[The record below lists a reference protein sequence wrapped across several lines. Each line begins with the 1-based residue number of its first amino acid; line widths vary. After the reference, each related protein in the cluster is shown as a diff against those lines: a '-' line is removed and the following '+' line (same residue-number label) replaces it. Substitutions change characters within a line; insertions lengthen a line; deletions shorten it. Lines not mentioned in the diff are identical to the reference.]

1 MPEQDVVNARDDA
14 PVSSNGVAGA
24 DRSAHGPSTD
34 GPVVGGG
41 GSAADLVR
49 SLREVRGRVESALSQ
64 FAATGDAL
72 RRAADVMGGKGV
84 LPGYQLVH
92 ALGECHRQFLRMRQE
107 VFRHAQA
114 RGRSLPPVEQVDGLA
129 VLVRLIDDLT
139 SDAVPKPTAAAEPAE
154 PEPIVAASNTAPG
167 VETEPVFNGGATE
180 GLEPA
185 VEPLGEPPTPGEIPP
200 VPGGEPER
208 AARESGDDVRRA
220 ALAVLDKA
228 LGMTPRDGTELPSL
242 AECLERIRALRATIA
257 DAPADGLPDEAR
269 QLVDGGHPVAGLL
282 AVIEGV
288 EGLSDAQWAA
298 LHTSVSESFGRT
310 LAVAAARGR
319 IALKG

>member
-14 PVSSNGVAGA
+14 PASLNGAAGA
-24 DRSAHGPSTD
+24 GRSAHGPSTNR
-34 GPVVGGG
+34 PVAGGG
-41 GSAADLVR
+41 DPAADFVR
-49 SLREVRGRVESALSQ
+49 SLREVRGRVVSAFSQ
-64 FAATGDAL
+64 FVATGDAL
-72 RRAADVMGGKGV
+72 RRAADVMGGEGV
-84 LPGYQLVH
+84 PPGYQLVH

-107 VFRHAQA
+107 VFRYAEA

-129 VLVRLIDDLT
+129 ALVRLIDDLT
-139 SDAVPKPTAAAEPAE
+139 SDAVSEPTAA
-154 PEPIVAASNTAPG
+154 PEPVVAASNTAPA
-167 VETEPVFNGGATE
+167 VETEPVVSGEAAE
-180 GLEPA
+180 GVEPV
-185 VEPLGEPPTPGEIPP
+185 VEPLGGPPTPEEVPP
-200 VPGGEPER
+200 VPGGEPGR
-208 AARESGDDVRRA
+208 AAGESSGDDVRRA

-228 LGMTPRDGTELPSL
+228 LGMTPRDGAELPPL

-269 QLVDGGHPVAGLL
+269 QLAEGGHPVAGLL

-319 IALKG
+319 IALNG